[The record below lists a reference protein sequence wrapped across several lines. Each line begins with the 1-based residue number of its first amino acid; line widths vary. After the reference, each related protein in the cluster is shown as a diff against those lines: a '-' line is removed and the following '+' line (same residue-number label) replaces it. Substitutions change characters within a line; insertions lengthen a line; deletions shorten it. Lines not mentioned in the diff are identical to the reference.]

1 MCVVCVYVCS
11 EICSLLRKLLE
22 KMREEMK
29 LKQYEMKACT
39 LTVCHVVHS
48 YSHRVLH
55 ISECEAK
62 RARYVKE
69 RSFQKKTE
77 LNLTKRN
84 VKTKRNALISPG
96 RPTATTK
103 CCRLFLLVVLS

>member
-11 EICSLLRKLLE
+11 EICNLLRKLLE

-62 RARYVKE
+62 QRERAMLRRG
-69 RSFQKKTE
+69 RSRRR
-77 LNLTKRN
+77 LN
-84 VKTKRNALISPG
+84 
-96 RPTATTK
+96 
-103 CCRLFLLVVLS
+103 